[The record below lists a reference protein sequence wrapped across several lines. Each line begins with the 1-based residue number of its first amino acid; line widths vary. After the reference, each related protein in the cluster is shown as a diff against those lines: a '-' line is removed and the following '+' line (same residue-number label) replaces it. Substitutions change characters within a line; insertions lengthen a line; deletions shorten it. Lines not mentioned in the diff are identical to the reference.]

1 MKLNLLFKSNLVFLF
16 LIITIYLKQINSMK
30 FELSERMLQQI
41 KNFSI
46 VNISKLNNKSHPFE
60 NIKPNN
66 LIPTKKIEKNVESD
80 LANLNNKINRINEL
94 IIRYEKFNNFT
105 KNNFLYDKS
114 KFRFE
119 SVKKI

>member
-1 MKLNLLFKSNLVFLF
+1 
-16 LIITIYLKQINSMK
+16 MK

-94 IIRYEKFNNFT
+94 IIRYEKFNNLT
-105 KNNFLYDKS
+105 KNKFLYDKS
-114 KFRFE
+114 TFRFE